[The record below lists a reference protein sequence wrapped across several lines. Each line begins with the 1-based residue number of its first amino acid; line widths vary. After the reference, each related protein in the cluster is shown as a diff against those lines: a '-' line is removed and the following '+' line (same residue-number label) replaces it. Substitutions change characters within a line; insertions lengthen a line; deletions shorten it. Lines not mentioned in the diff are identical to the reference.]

1 MCFKFLQLK
10 KSRKSNNN
18 CCSVNLC
25 YGSNND
31 NLKKMTNVIKKKQI
45 STQLFLHE
53 EEIQLIIRHLIRIL
67 HVKFGWIKDFDK
79 IIVNY
84 VTFFYNYFYNV
95 RKVCL
100 IVKLFNTFTGHN
112 GYVWSIDYS
121 IFDDNQFICSGSHDN
136 TVCVW
141 NTDTNEKIQSF
152 NGHSGYVYCVKFSPY
167 HYHNNHQNIIC
178 SSSFDK
184 TIRFWDFKHNRQL
197 QIFNGHTNGVGGIEF
212 SPFNGGQYL
221 CSGSFDKTVGLWD
234 VESSKL
240 LHVFSGHKR
249 GVWCVCISPLQSSTN
264 SSKSNNI
271 GVIGGNGYT
280 ICSGSWDKRICIW
293 DIETTKQIIVFK
305 GHKNYVNSIKY
316 GSNEL

>member
-1 MCFKFLQLK
+1 
-10 KSRKSNNN
+10 
-18 CCSVNLC
+18 
-25 YGSNND
+25 
-31 NLKKMTNVIKKKQI
+31 
-45 STQLFLHE
+45 HE

-84 VTFFYNYFYNV
+84 VTFFCFYSNV
-95 RKVCL
+95 CFYHSQSLLTQITTFIMFEKFVSSR
-100 IVKLFNTFTGHN
+100 KLFNTFTGHN

-184 TIRFWDFKHNRQL
+184 IIRFWDFKHNRQL

-221 CSGSFDKTVGLWD
+221 CSGSFDKTVDLCD
-234 VESSKL
+234 IELSKL
-240 LHVFSGHKR
+240 LHIFSGHKR
-249 GVWCVCISPLQSSTN
+249 GVWCVCVSPLQSNTN
-264 SSKSNNI
+264 SNKSNNI
-271 GVIGGNGYT
+271 SVIGGNGYT
-280 ICSGSWDKRICIW
+280 ICSGSLDKRICI
-293 DIETTKQIIVFK
+293 
-305 GHKNYVNSIKY
+305 
-316 GSNEL
+316 